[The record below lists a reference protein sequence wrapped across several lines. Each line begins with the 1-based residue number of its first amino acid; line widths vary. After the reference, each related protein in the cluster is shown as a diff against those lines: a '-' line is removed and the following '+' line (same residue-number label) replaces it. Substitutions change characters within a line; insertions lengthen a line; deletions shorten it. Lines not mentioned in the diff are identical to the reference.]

1 MKFEELVARV
11 AELADPEWSI
21 VYDRNGNPIMVVT
34 ESVSV
39 IGRTLARGW
48 GFASIAIIRVGG
60 PSPAGDAW
68 VLKCHAV
75 GTDLDDPP
83 HQVLVVPPAD
93 TDAWAAR
100 HLPPRRCAP
109 ITDPRIE
116 QIRAMA
122 LMVELR
128 QLFTDDIVS
137 GCRRVER
144 VLEGGDAT
152 TTLELMAASVA
163 LRTAPGRHASA
174 DSLRARVVLELN
186 ARLHAE
192 GAPLANR
199 SAILAELD
207 PSFRP

>member
-11 AELADPEWSI
+11 AELADHEWSI

-39 IGRTLARGW
+39 IGRTLA
-48 GFASIAIIRVGG
+48 IIRAGG

-68 VLKCHAV
+68 ILKYYAA
-75 GTDLDDPP
+75 GADLDDPP
-83 HQVLVVPPAD
+83 HQVLTVPPAD

-100 HLPPRRCAP
+100 HLPPQRRAP
-109 ITDPRIE
+109 TTDPRVE

-122 LMVELR
+122 LVVELYR
-128 QLFTDDIVS
+128 LFDDDSTS
-137 GCRRVER
+137 GCRRAER
-144 VLEGGDAT
+144 VLEDKHSDVM
-152 TTLELMAASVA
+152 ELMAVAVA
-163 LRTAPGRHASA
+163 LRAAPKGHATA

-199 SAILAELD
+199 SAVTAALT

>member
-48 GFASIAIIRVGG
+48 GFASIAIIRAGG
-60 PSPAGDAW
+60 PPPAGDAW
-68 VLKCHAV
+68 ILKCHAV

-83 HQVLVVPPAD
+83 HQVLTVPPAD

-100 HLPPRRCAP
+100 HLPPRRTP
-109 ITDPRIE
+109 TTDPRVE

-122 LMVELR
+122 LMVELYR
-128 QLFTDDIVS
+128 LFDDDSTS
-137 GCRRVER
+137 GCRRAER
-144 VLEGGDAT
+144 VLEDKHSDVM
-152 TTLELMAASVA
+152 ELMAVAVA
-163 LRTAPGRHASA
+163 LRAAPKGHATA
-174 DSLRARVVLELN
+174 DSLRARGVLELN
-186 ARLHAE
+186 ARLRAE
-192 GAPLANR
+192 NISLATRGAV
-199 SAILAELD
+199 LAELD

>member
-34 ESVSV
+34 ESASV
-39 IGRTLARGW
+39 TGRTLARGW
-48 GFASIAIIRVGG
+48 GFASIAIIRAGG

-68 VLKCHAV
+68 ILKCHVA
-75 GTDLDDPP
+75 GADPDDPP
-83 HQVLVVPPAD
+83 YQVLTVPPAD

-100 HLPPRRCAP
+100 HLPPQRREA
-109 ITDPRIE
+109 TLDPRVE

-122 LMVELR
+122 LVVELYR
-128 QLFTDDIVS
+128 LFDDDSTS
-137 GCRRVER
+137 GCRRAER
-144 VLEGGDAT
+144 VLECKHSDVM
-152 TTLELMAASVA
+152 ELMAVAVA
-163 LRTAPGRHASA
+163 LRAAPKGHATA

-199 SAILAELD
+199 SAVTAALT